1 MVDLKEKVAGILAKL
16 EGGLPEGATKYHTQ
30 AQARAQK
37 RTAYRAELKQDKKGA
52 YTLVPEKV
60 VSKEST

>member
-1 MVDLKEKVAGILAKL
+1 MVDLKEKVAGIMARF
-16 EGGLPEGATKYHTQ
+16 EGGLPEGATKYHQQ

-60 VSKEST
+60 VSKKST